1 MQAKQI
7 QANGELENNGA
18 LQAKNGGSSLTQ
30 HFNSRSSSPVPGI
43 AMEPSS
49 ESPAG
54 DLDRGLSPREMLI
67 LGMLTSNKAIARKLV
82 IIK

>member
-1 MQAKQI
+1 MQAKQV

-18 LQAKNGGSSLTQ
+18 FQAKNGGSSLTQ
-30 HFNSRSSSPVPGI
+30 HSNSRSSSPVPGV

-49 ESPAG
+49 
-54 DLDRGLSPREMLI
+54 DRGLSPREMLI